1 MNDLI
6 KITDDA
12 KAHINKLCGD
22 NDQLLKVRINNKG
35 CSGHSFEYS
44 TILEKDIKKFD
55 EVLQWPGGGL
65 VIDASSVMHVIGS
78 TLELKSSLM
87 ENFLSWNN
95 PQAGDHCGCGVSFSL
110 KS

>member
-1 MNDLI
+1 MRDLI
-6 KITDDA
+6 NITDEA
-12 KAHINKLCGD
+12 KSYINKLCGGD
-22 NDQLLKVRINNKG
+22 GRLIKVRINNKG

-44 TILEKDIKKFD
+44 TILDDDIKKFD
-55 EVLQWPGGGL
+55 EVMRWPGGGL
-65 VIDASSVMHVIGS
+65 VIDGSSVMHVIGS